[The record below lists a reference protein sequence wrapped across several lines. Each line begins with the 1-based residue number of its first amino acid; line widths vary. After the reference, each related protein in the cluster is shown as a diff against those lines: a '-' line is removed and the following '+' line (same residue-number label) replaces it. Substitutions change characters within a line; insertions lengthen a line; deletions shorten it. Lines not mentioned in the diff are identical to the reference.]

1 MNLKTLHRL
10 ITPGWRPG
18 RAAVAGLLATIAY
31 SFAMYGDM
39 RLTGNRF
46 NDVRFIEGLL
56 ERQPTAQKRVPVL
69 AWGLHLLNGVLLA
82 EVYAAVFKR
91 WLPGPDWLKGVW
103 FGELFTLAAWTTTP
117 LVDKY
122 HPMIQSGALPRLVNR
137 TALLQNLARHF
148 FFGLTLGLLY
158 HDKEAEAS
166 DKALLGKKRQEG

>member
-1 MNLKTLHRL
+1 MNITALESL
-10 ITPGWRPG
+10 ITPRWRPG
-18 RAAVAGLLATIAY
+18 RAAIAGLLATVVY

-39 RLTGNRF
+39 HLTGNRF

-56 ERQPTAQKRVPVL
+56 ERQPIAQKRFPVL
-69 AWGLHLLNGVLLA
+69 AWSLHLLNGVLLA
-82 EVYAAVFKR
+82 EVYAALFKR
-91 WLPGPDWLKGVW
+91 WFPGPDWLKGVW

-122 HPMIQSGALPRLVNR
+122 HPMIQSGALPKLVNR

-158 HDKEAEAS
+158 QD
-166 DKALLGKKRQEG
+166 QEPEDGDA